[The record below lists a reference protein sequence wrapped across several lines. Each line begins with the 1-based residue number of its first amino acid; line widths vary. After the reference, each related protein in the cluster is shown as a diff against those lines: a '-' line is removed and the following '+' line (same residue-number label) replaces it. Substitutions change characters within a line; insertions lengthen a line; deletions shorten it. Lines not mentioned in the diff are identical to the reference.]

1 MSMDITPVVKGEKVH
16 FHNPVIEFFDAVG
29 GEDGMRELMYSF
41 YDKIYESDIAHFFPQ
56 DEEEFEKIKIKNT
69 KFFVQI
75 CGGPKVYEDE
85 AQGMDLNEFM
95 IRVHD
100 DFSITEKSRIEW
112 LGTIREA
119 LMELKGVDPQLIE
132 DFWSYLESFSRL
144 TVNTFADGSVFYA
157 AYTQSAEDIAKAKAK
172 TSL

>member
-1 MSMDITPVVKGEKVH
+1 MPMEITPVKKGEQVH
-16 FHNPVIEFFDAVG
+16 FHNPVIEFYNAVG
-29 GEDGMRELMYSF
+29 GEDGMRELMYNF

-56 DEEEFEKIKIKNT
+56 DEEEFEAIKVKNT
-69 KFFVQI
+69 KFFIQI

-119 LMELKGVDPQLIE
+119 LQELKGVDEKLIE
-132 DFWSYLESFSRL
+132 DFWAYLESFSKL
-144 TVNTFADGSVFYA
+144 TVNTFDDGSTYYA
-157 AYTQSAEDIAKAKAK
+157 AFTQAKEDQ
-172 TSL
+172 